1 MKFILNILKA
11 FLINIFFIGI
21 IFAAESCSTISPN
34 LADDNP
40 PEQGKAILNDV
51 ICSFINLKSEDS
63 GTLSSTMNLTK
74 KKIIPYVDLA
84 YSTELAL
91 GVYWANLNNK
101 SKKIFERDLKN
112 SLINDYISILADLRN
127 WEDINI
133 SVDDQFTQN
142 DDIANVT
149 VLVSLKNENSK
160 ARVTLKLIKKD
171 RWRIFDLVYQT
182 ISIIDIQKISYNSRI
197 NRKGM
202 DKLIQN
208 MLTKS

>member
-11 FLINIFFIGI
+11 FLINIFFIGF
-21 IFAAESCSTISPN
+21 IFASESCSTISPN

-40 PEQGKAILNDV
+40 PQQVKAILNDV

-112 SLINDYISILADLRN
+112 SLIKDYISILADLRN

-142 DDIANVT
+142 DDIASVT

-160 ARVTLKLIKKD
+160 ARVTLKLIKKE

>member
-1 MKFILNILKA
+1 MKFVLIILKA
-11 FLINIFFIGI
+11 FLINICFIGI
-21 IFAAESCSTISPN
+21 IFAAESCPTISPK

-40 PEQGKAILNDV
+40 PSQVEAILNNV
-51 ICSFINLKSEDS
+51 ICSFVNLNSKDS
-63 GTLSSTMNLTK
+63 GTLSSTLNLTK
-74 KKIIPYVDLA
+74 KKIIPYVDLE

-91 GVYWANLNNK
+91 GAYWDELDAR

-142 DDIANVT
+142 NNIAKVT
-149 VLVSLKNENSK
+149 VFISLKNQNSK
-160 ARVTLKLIKKD
+160 AKVTLKLIQKD
-171 RWRIFDLVYQT
+171 RWRIFDLVYQN
-182 ISIIDIQKISYNSRI
+182 ISIIDIQKISYHSRI

-202 DKLIQN
+202 DVLIQK
-208 MLTKS
+208 MITKT

>member
-11 FLINIFFIGI
+11 FLINIFFIGF
-21 IFAAESCSTISPN
+21 IFASESCSTISPN

-40 PEQGKAILNDV
+40 PQQVKAILNDV

-63 GTLSSTMNLTK
+63 GTLTSTMNLTK

>member
-1 MKFILNILKA
+1 MKFALIILKA
-11 FLINIFFIGI
+11 FLINICFIGI
-21 IFAAESCSTISPN
+21 TFAADSCPTISPK

-40 PEQGKAILNDV
+40 PSQVEAILNNI
-51 ICSFINLKSEDS
+51 ICSFINLNSKDT
-63 GTLSSTMNLTK
+63 GTLSSTLNLTK
-74 KKIIPYVDLA
+74 KKIIPYVDLE

-91 GVYWANLNNK
+91 GTYWDELDAR

-142 DDIANVT
+142 NNTAKVT
-149 VLVSLKNENSK
+149 VFVTLKNQNSK
-160 ARVTLKLIKKD
+160 AKVTLKLIQKD

-182 ISIIDIQKISYNSRI
+182 ISIIDIQKISYDSRI

-202 DKLIQN
+202 DVLIQK
-208 MLTKS
+208 MITKT

>member
-11 FLINIFFIGI
+11 FLINIFFIGF
-21 IFAAESCSTISPN
+21 IFASESCSTISPN

-40 PEQGKAILNDV
+40 PQQVKAILNDV

-63 GTLSSTMNLTK
+63 GTLTSTMNLTK

-112 SLINDYISILADLRN
+112 SLIKDYISILADLRN

-142 DDIANVT
+142 DDIASVT

-160 ARVTLKLIKKD
+160 ARVTLKLIKKE

>member
-40 PEQGKAILNDV
+40 PEQVKAILNDV
-51 ICSFINLKSEDS
+51 ICSFINLKSKDS

-91 GVYWANLNNK
+91 GVYWANLDNK

>member
-1 MKFILNILKA
+1 MKFILSILKA
-11 FLINIFFIGI
+11 FLINIFFIGF
-21 IFAAESCSTISPN
+21 IFASESCSTISPN

-40 PEQGKAILNDV
+40 PQQVKAILNDV

-63 GTLSSTMNLTK
+63 GTLTSTMNLTK

-112 SLINDYISILADLRN
+112 SLIKDYISILADLRN

-142 DDIANVT
+142 DDIASVT

-160 ARVTLKLIKKD
+160 ARVTLKLIKKE